1 MRLFEEFNN
10 RRYSLQEAIDSKGN
24 ITPEPGDIAKEK
36 SILRQYKKKQVNLSK
51 NEKKNIKTNVQQGD
65 KLLKD
70 IKQRKLDQLKQQ
82 ELLKRQMDFDD
93 LSDGGNT
100 SNTNVKKNVVKTN
113 VDDSVKSV
121 RTNRRNINKVTQP
134 NVVQGSGSGITANKG
149 GGATTSTNKNI
160 VNKPSTEYRQL
171 QNKAR
176 GILKDLS
183 KEKTASQ
190 NVVRP
195 KLNYDLIGNKLDG
208 KTGNQIFQQNKITN
222 TTSGKTKIELPKFSQ
237 QSVNKAGGSSQTFIK
252 PKNFS
257 QFRTGSATLNRVKPL
272 TKVVKR
278 LGVAGAIADAGV
290 SGYQSYSDSQK
301 RGDTKA
307 KSLGRSIATVAGGVL
322 GGIGGA
328 ALASP
333 IPIPGARI
341 AGGYAGYQYGKDY
354 ATKAYDALTTR
365 KGRMK
370 FKDFVGNVGKSIASK
385 K

>member
-10 RRYSLQEAIDSKGN
+10 RRYNLQEAIDSKGN

-36 SILRQYKKKQVNLSK
+36 SILRNQRKINKRQAQIQN
-51 NEKKNIKTNVQQGD
+51 KNIKTNTQKG
-65 KLLKD
+65 
-70 IKQRKLDQLKQQ
+70 DQLLQDINRRKSA
-82 ELLKRQMDFDD
+82 D
-93 LSDGGNT
+93 LTRADAIQRSLGTSGSTEGAGGANT
-100 SNTNVKKNVVKTN
+100 GTTKPN

-121 RTNRRNINKVTQP
+121 RTNRRTINKVTQP
-134 NVVQGSGSGITANKG
+134 NVIRGSGSGTTANKG

-190 NVVRP
+190 NIVRP

-208 KTGNQIFQQNKITN
+208 KTGSQIFQQNKIS
-222 TTSGKTKIELPKFSQ
+222 TTSSGKTKIELPKFSQ

-257 QFRTGSATLNRVKPL
+257 QFRTGSATLNKVKPL
-272 TKVVKR
+272 TKFARR
-278 LGVAGAIADAGV
+278 LGVAGAVADAGL

-354 ATKAYDALTTR
+354 ATKAYDALTSR

-370 FKDFVGNVGKSIASK
+370 FKDFMANAGSSVASRK
-385 K
+385 

>member
-1 MRLFEEFNN
+1 MTTLSQFKSKYVIEKREPL
-10 RRYSLQEAIDSKGN
+10 RGDSLNKNIVKRVVTDPLKNIEKNQRNIDKKIQSDLN
-24 ITPEPGDIAKEK
+24 IPDDGGKAGQSRIEKE
-36 SILRQYKKKQVNLSK
+36 LELNSK
-51 NEKKNIKTNVQQGD
+51 NKK
-65 KLLKD
+65 
-70 IKQRKLDQLKQQ
+70 
-82 ELLKRQMDFDD
+82 
-93 LSDGGNT
+93 LSDKEISRRRSAETTRGDAINRSLNT
-100 SNTNVKKNVVKTN
+100 SGSTEGAGGANTGTTKPN

-121 RTNRRNINKVTQP
+121 RTNRRTINKVTQP

-257 QFRTGSATLNRVKPL
+257 QFRTGSATLNKVKPPKEKNEDL
-272 TKVVKR
+272 INFFMSLQEDDDVQNV
-278 LGVAGAIADAGV
+278 
-290 SGYQSYSDSQK
+290 YS
-301 RGDTKA
+301 
-307 KSLGRSIATVAGGVL
+307 
-322 GGIGGA
+322 
-328 ALASP
+328 
-333 IPIPGARI
+333 
-341 AGGYAGYQYGKDY
+341 
-354 ATKAYDALTTR
+354 
-365 KGRMK
+365 
-370 FKDFVGNVGKSIASK
+370 NVEFNN
-385 K
+385 

>member
-1 MRLFEEFNN
+1 MATFSQFKSKYITEKREPL
-10 RRYSLQEAIDSKGN
+10 RGDSLNKN
-24 ITPEPGDIAKEK
+24 IIKRVVTDPIENI
-36 SILRQYKKKQVNLSK
+36 
-51 NEKKNIKTNVQQGD
+51 KKNQINVDKKIQSDLNIPDDGGKAGQQRIEKELNLNKTD
-65 KLLKD
+65 KLKSE
-70 IKQRKLDQLKQQ
+70 ISNRKLEQLKKQ
-82 ELLKRQMDFDD
+82 ELLKKQMGTLDD

-113 VDDSVKSV
+113 T
-121 RTNRRNINKVTQP
+121 R
-134 NVVQGSGSGITANKG
+134 GSSFK
-149 GGATTSTNKNI
+149 
-160 VNKPSTEYRQL
+160 
-171 QNKAR
+171 
-176 GILKDLS
+176 
-183 KEKTASQ
+183 
-190 NVVRP
+190 RP

-237 QSVNKAGGSSQTFIK
+237 QSVDKAGGSSKTFIK

-272 TKVVKR
+272 TKFARR
-278 LGVAGAIADAGV
+278 LGVAGAVADAGV

-301 RGDTKA
+301 RGDSKA
-307 KSLGRSIATVAGGVL
+307 KSLGRSIATVGGGL
-322 GGIGGA
+322 IGGTLGA
-328 ALASP
+328 IATSP

-341 AGGYAGYQYGKDY
+341 AGGYAGYQYGKKY

-370 FKDFVGNVGKSIASK
+370 FKDFMGNVGNSIASK

>member
-10 RRYSLQEAIDSKGN
+10 RRYNLQESIDEKGN

-36 SILRQYKKKQVNLSK
+36 SILRNRRKIVKRQSQIQNR
-51 NEKKNIKTNVQQGD
+51 NIKSNTQKG
-65 KLLKD
+65 
-70 IKQRKLDQLKQQ
+70 DQLLQDINRRKSA
-82 ELLKRQMDFDD
+82 D
-93 LSDGGNT
+93 LTRADAIRRSLGTSGSTEGAGGANT
-100 SNTNVKKNVVKTN
+100 GTTKPN

-272 TKVVKR
+272 TKFARR
-278 LGVAGAIADAGV
+278 LGVVGAVADAGL

-301 RGDTKA
+301 RGDSKS
-307 KSLGRSIATVAGGVL
+307 KSLGRSIATVGGGL
-322 GGIGGA
+322 IGGTLGA
-328 ALASP
+328 IATSP

-370 FKDFVGNVGKSIASK
+370 FKDFMANVGSSIASK

>member
-1 MRLFEEFNN
+1 MPTLSQFKSKYIIE
-10 RRYSLQEAIDSKGN
+10 RR
-24 ITPEPGDIAKEK
+24 
-36 SILRQYKKKQVNLSK
+36 SK
-51 NEKKNIKTNVQQGD
+51 NVGDEGTKNIVKKLLGKDAIPDDGGKRGQARIERELGLNKPNKTVKKD
-65 KLLKD
+65 KLIQD
-70 IKQRKLDQLKQQ
+70 INKRKSA
-82 ELLKRQMDFDD
+82 D
-93 LSDGGNT
+93 LTRADAINRSLGTSGSTEGAGGANT
-100 SNTNVKKNVVKTN
+100 GTTKPN

-121 RTNRRNINKVTQP
+121 RTNRRTINKVTQP

-160 VNKPSTEYRQL
+160 VKPSTEYRQL

-208 KTGNQIFQQNKITN
+208 KTGNQIFQKNKITN

-237 QSVNKAGGSSQTFIK
+237 QSIDKAGGSSKTFIK

-272 TKVVKR
+272 TKFARR
-278 LGVAGAIADAGV
+278 LGVAGAVADAGV

-328 ALASP
+328 AIASP

-354 ATKAYDALTTR
+354 ATKAYDALTSR

-370 FKDFVGNVGKSIASK
+370 FKDFIANVGSSIASK

>member
-1 MRLFEEFNN
+1 MRQFEEFNN

-51 NEKKNIKTNVQQGD
+51 NERKNIKSNTQAGE
-65 KLLKD
+65 
-70 IKQRKLDQLKQQ
+70 QLKK
-82 ELLKRQMDFDD
+82 EINKR
-93 LSDGGNT
+93 LSASTTRGDQARSLYGTGSGSTEGAGGANT
-100 SNTNVKKNVVKTN
+100 GTTKPN

-121 RTNRRNINKVTQP
+121 RTNRRTINKVTQP
-134 NVVQGSGSGITANKG
+134 NVIRGSGSGTTANKG

-183 KEKTASQ
+183 KEKPVSQ
-190 NVVRP
+190 NDVRP

-208 KTGNQIFQQNKITN
+208 KTGNQIFQQNKISN
-222 TTSGKTKIELPKFSQ
+222 TPSGKTKIELPKFSQ

-272 TKVVKR
+272 TKFARR
-278 LGVAGAIADAGV
+278 LGVAGAVADAGL

-301 RGDTKA
+301 KGDSKL
-307 KSLGRSIATVAGGVL
+307 KSLGRSAATVAGGVL

-341 AGGYAGYQYGKDY
+341 AGGFAGYQYGKDY

-370 FKDFVGNVGKSIASK
+370 FKDFIANVGSSTASK

>member
-10 RRYSLQEAIDSKGN
+10 RRYNLQESIDEKGN

-36 SILRQYKKKQVNLSK
+36 SILRNRRKIIKRQSQLQNR
-51 NEKKNIKTNVQQGD
+51 NIKSNTLQGD
-65 KLLKD
+65 KLLQD
-70 IKQRKLDQLKQQ
+70 INKRKSA
-82 ELLKRQMDFDD
+82 D
-93 LSDGGNT
+93 LTRADAINRSLGTSGSTEGAGGANT
-100 SNTNVKKNVVKTN
+100 GATKPN

-121 RTNRRNINKVTQP
+121 RTNRRTINKVTQP

-160 VNKPSTEYRQL
+160 VKPSTEYRQL

-208 KTGNQIFQQNKITN
+208 KRGNQIFQQNKITN

-237 QSVNKAGGSSQTFIK
+237 QSVDKAGGSSKTFIK

-272 TKVVKR
+272 TKFARR
-278 LGVAGAIADAGV
+278 LGVAGAVADAGV

-328 ALASP
+328 AIASP

-354 ATKAYDALTTR
+354 ATKAYDALTSR

-370 FKDFVGNVGKSIASK
+370 FKDFIANVGSSIASK

>member
-10 RRYSLQEAIDSKGN
+10 RRYNLKESIDEKGN

-36 SILRQYKKKQVNLSK
+36 SILRNRRKIVKRQSQLQNR
-51 NEKKNIKTNVQQGD
+51 NIKSNTQQGD
-65 KLLKD
+65 KLLQD
-70 IKQRKLDQLKQQ
+70 INKRLSASTTKGDQARALYGT
-82 ELLKRQMDFDD
+82 E
-93 LSDGGNT
+93 GGSTEGSAGANT
-100 SNTNVKKNVVKTN
+100 GTTKPN